1 MLVSLELLF
10 IYGIQRLKAEENR
23 LTIIC
28 WLNCPSGPQ
37 KLYNFQLYNFQLYK
51 LYKLDELPNLFTTKI
66 YW

>member
-37 KLYNFQLYNFQLYK
+37 KLYNFQLYE
-51 LYKLDELPNLFTTKI
+51 LYKLDELPNLLTTKI